1 MILTF
6 SKQQFVDRILD
17 GTKIHTIRE
26 DKNRRWKPGRWIQ
39 FWSGNPR
46 NKKNDPYQFAYGR
59 CLDVESI
66 TLDFGNDYVY
76 FASGDIIMNDTEK
89 LDQFAKNDGFD
100 NWDFMRDWFYEK
112 YKGTTTVFQMRL
124 IHFDLQ

>member
-26 DKNRRWKPGRWIQ
+26 DKTRRWKPGMRIQ
-39 FWSGNPR
+39 FWKGNPR
-46 NKKNDPYQFAYGR
+46 NKRNDPYQFTFGR
-59 CLDVESI
+59 CLNVESI
-66 TLDFGNDYVY
+66 TLDF
-76 FASGDIIMNDTEK
+76 SNDTVLFTDK
-89 LDQFAKNDGFD
+89 TIIQDYKALDQFAVNDGFD
-100 NWDFMRDWFYEK
+100 NWDYMKYWFYDT
-112 YKGTTTVFQMRL
+112 YKGTNTVFQMRL